1 MRLEITTAIELG
13 ASDLSD
19 ELVTWFEV
27 GICSDHAEESSL
39 ALGAATVARVR
50 VAEAVDLGQPLTEL
64 LSGHGD
70 MEQLC
75 GTYLEDD
82 GFHESYRHGIGT
94 DLLFISDVVVLP
106 GWENRGIEFALV
118 RHLCDILGADCEMA
132 VMPYATHDQARHWSA
147 FGFVVAPPKRA
158 EGLMHLPLSA
168 RRSHFP
174 ELDADGSLPLRT
186 SPLALN

>member
-13 ASDLSD
+13 ASELFDD
-19 ELVTWFEV
+19 LVTWFEV
-27 GICSDHAEESSL
+27 GICSDHEEPAV

-50 VAEAVDLGQPLTEL
+50 VAQAVDLGQPLTDL

-70 MEQLC
+70 VEELC
-75 GTYLEDD
+75 RTYLDDD
-82 GFHESYRHGIGT
+82 GFRPKYRLGIGT
-94 DLLFISDVVVLP
+94 DLLFITDVVTLP
-106 GWENRGIEFALV
+106 GWEDRGIEFALV

-132 VMPYATHDQARHWSA
+132 VMPYVTHEQARHWSQ
-147 FGFVVAPPKRA
+147 FGFVVAPPERA
-158 EGLMHLPLSA
+158 EGLMHLPMGT